1 MRKRR
6 ITRVK
11 HITPVK
17 NAKQSSKDEL
27 ESLVKKIVL
36 SELEKLQGRN
46 DVEWSIH
53 QHDTP

>member
-46 DVEWSIH
+46 DVERSIH